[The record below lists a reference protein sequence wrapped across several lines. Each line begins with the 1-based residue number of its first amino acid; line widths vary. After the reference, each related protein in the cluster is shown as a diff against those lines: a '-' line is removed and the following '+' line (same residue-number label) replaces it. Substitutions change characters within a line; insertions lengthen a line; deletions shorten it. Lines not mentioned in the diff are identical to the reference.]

1 MKRFSVM
8 AVLLLCLLALCACGS
23 KDDEEELDENGEA
36 YKPPKL
42 EGQWK
47 QVNSTSEEDY
57 QGIYISE
64 DNIQVYWILGS
75 SDGAALYWDGTF
87 TPPEKGNKDDT
98 YSWQSTADKSRTDM
112 SLFALKE
119 ETLDFEYKNCK
130 LIYTATYGENSTR
143 IVAEQQ
149 EWGYD
154 SLEYSG
160 TVDVFDLVNEDFQDK
175 LSDGEI
181 TIPEG

>member
-23 KDDEEELDENGEA
+23 KDDEEVDENGEA
-36 YKPPKL
+36 YKPPQL

-47 QVNSTSEEDY
+47 QVNNTSEEDY

-64 DNIQVYWILGS
+64 DNIQIYWILGS

-87 TPPEKGNKDDT
+87 TPPEKGNAEDT
-98 YSWQSTADKSRTDM
+98 YSWQSTADKGRTDM

-119 ETLDFEYKNCK
+119 ETLDFEYKSGK
-130 LIYTATYGENSTR
+130 LIFTATYGENTMR
-143 IVAEQQ
+143 IVAEKE

-154 SLEYSG
+154 TLEYSG
-160 TVDVFDLVNEDFQDK
+160 TVDVFDLVNQDYQEMIAGGGT
-175 LSDGEI
+175 S
-181 TIPEG
+181 TPEE